1 MRRKHFKL
9 VNLALLSGLLGLY
22 AVANAVAQ
30 GDDVNKRF
38 DEMSKSFS
46 SLAGSFGND
55 GVTTWKVPSAF
66 VKRQFIARSVSS
78 AIANAGIS
86 VTVSFP
92 GQHVSA
98 PYTKVTTASIDPIPC
113 NADRGCNSD
122 CGWDLGCAL
131 AKLDCERLKA
141 QEKLFCEAKKTAQG
155 AISDKLILTVFLY
168 DIDTGASDTVWI
180 TANGNAQVSALN
192 VADDLKAATLVTNA
206 SASALV
212 STKAKFVFEAVL
224 KALLILLTGNPTC
237 LLDEEFYIK
246 EQPVGFDQANLQL
259 PISLSDPYVKD
270 DQLKIDLQFQKTSI
284 TLRFQRSPIAELI
297 ESDWR
302 NLRNIV
308 SCPNIPVA
316 SVIAEEAFPNDMV
329 KKDQDLPAIS
339 QTQTLTSM
347 PAPVV
352 AGQEYKVSL
361 ITTNTALGLR
371 ADRKQ

>member
-1 MRRKHFKL
+1 MRQDLLKL
-9 VNLALLSGLLGLY
+9 VNVALLSGLLSMY
-22 AVANAVAQ
+22 FVPNAVAQ
-30 GDDVNKRF
+30 QDDVDKHF

-46 SLAGSFGND
+46 SLAASFGD
-55 GVTTWKVPSAF
+55 DATTTWKVPSAF

-98 PYTKVTTASIDPIPC
+98 PFTKVTTASIDPIPC

-131 AKLDCERLKA
+131 AKLDCERIKA
-141 QEKLFCEAKKTAQG
+141 QEKLFCEAKKTAEQ
-155 AISDKLILTVFLY
+155 AISDKIILTVYLY
-168 DIDTGASDTVWI
+168 DIDTGASDSVWI
-180 TANGNAQVSALN
+180 TAVGNAQVSALN
-192 VADDLKAATLVTNA
+192 VTDDLKTATLVTNA
-206 SASALV
+206 SASAQV
-212 STKAKFVFEAVL
+212 STKVKFVFEPVL
-224 KALLILLTGNPTC
+224 KALLILLTANPTC
-237 LLDEEFYIK
+237 VLDEEFFINQ
-246 EQPVGFDQANLQL
+246 QPVGFDQANLQF

-270 DQLKIDLQFQKTSI
+270 DQLKIDLQFQKTTI
-284 TLRFQRSPIAELI
+284 TLRFQRSPIAKLI

-308 SCPNIPVA
+308 SCPTIPVS
-316 SVIAEEAFPNDMV
+316 SVIAEEAFPNDMM

-347 PAPVV
+347 PAPVL

-361 ITTNTALGLR
+361 ITTSTALGLR